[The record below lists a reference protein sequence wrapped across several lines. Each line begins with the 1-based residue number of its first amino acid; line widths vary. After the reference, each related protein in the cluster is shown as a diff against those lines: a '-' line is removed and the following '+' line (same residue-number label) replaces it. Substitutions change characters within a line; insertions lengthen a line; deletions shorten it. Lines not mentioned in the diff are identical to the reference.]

1 MAFNISQGFKL
12 QSPQFNFERDY
23 FKSVAE
29 LKAAPESGFPDNFI
43 TNVAGVLYQLKKS
56 NSVDATTGRWR
67 KLGLGNLGLDLS
79 AYAKKSE
86 TVPSTVTVNGTAI
99 GSKEKN
105 IAVGTAHFYG
115 VVTLQEAETFNPS
128 GNYAPSGYEVVFVR
142 QRSPIS
148 PTGYDL
154 NCFAAR
160 TRKEETDEKGVVTTT
175 YTYYTFWDTMYRYG
189 SIMGEWGIAPE
200 EGMLYYSQHEDK
212 LYIWAN
218 DTFYSLSLT
227 ANGLTVARKLTV
239 GATGKRFDGTADV
252 SWTAKEMGVG
262 TKIATAYAGGKRMLY
277 LKTSDDSNLT
287 SLELPAATASAGGVM
302 SASDKS
308 ALDALSWYEG
318 D

>member
-99 GSKEKN
+99 GSAQKN
-105 IAVGTAHFYG
+105 ISTPKLFVVDKVFLEDEEAPTVVDTSVGKDDVAKIAVYREYKSATYMVVESKEDGKYHSSWEGGRNAGAPLSYG
-115 VVTLQEAETFNPS
+115 SRIVP
-128 GNYAPSGYEVVFVR
+128 G
-142 QRSPIS
+142 
-148 PTGYDL
+148 
-154 NCFAAR
+154 
-160 TRKEETDEKGVVTTT
+160 KGVLITHPSV
-175 YTYYTFWDTMYRYG
+175 F
-189 SIMGEWGIAPE
+189 
-200 EGMLYYSQHEDK
+200 
-212 LYIWAN
+212 
-218 DTFYSLSLT
+218 FSLT
-227 ANGLTVARKLTV
+227 KQCFYYPGEGVLLPMKVAASKLGTARKLTV